1 MMKMWQTMG
10 LSLMALVI
18 FTSNAQSQVLAFP
31 GAEGAG
37 KYTVGGRGGVV
48 LEVTNLNDSG
58 PGSFREAVEYNG
70 PRIVVFRV
78 SGTIE
83 LQSEIEI
90 DNAYITIA
98 GQTAPG
104 DGICLR
110 GYQVQIQTIEVIIR
124 YMRFRLGDETGVDTD
139 CIWGRY
145 RRNIIIDHCSASWS
159 VDETMSFYGN
169 SAFTLQ
175 YCLIAESLYHSN
187 HPSGN
192 HGYGG
197 IWGGTDVSFH
207 HNLFA
212 HHSSRNPRFAGN
224 QTATCVNVDYRN
236 NVIYNWGFNSAYGG
250 EGGTI
255 NMVANYYKYG
265 PATSTSK
272 RNRIVEPSDS
282 EGAWFIEGNF
292 VEGYPTITANN
303 WAGGVQG
310 MHSNPAIMGADSA
323 HAFTPIPVESAEEA
337 YVTVLENVGAS
348 FPHRDPVDLR
358 IINDVTS
365 GTATYD
371 GHWYEIAQ
379 GYSDT
384 SVVRGIIDSQS
395 DVGGWPVLNSL
406 PAPADDD
413 HDGMPNWWEI
423 QNGLNPDDPEDR
435 NTVGSTGYPLLEEY
449 LTEILT
455 LPVSIDETELPS
467 AFDLTS
473 IFPNPFNNQ
482 TQIRFTTPH
491 TGGMEISVY
500 DLRGSMIRQLKSG
513 QFGAGEYKI
522 AWDGQDDFGHQVPSG
537 VYLVQVK
544 HDYHTQVGKM
554 QLIK

>member
-1 MMKMWQTMG
+1 MNNIWRSIMLPG
-10 LSLMALVI
+10 IIVLLLSA
-18 FTSNAQSQVLAFP
+18 NAYSQILAFP
-31 GAEGAG
+31 GAEGSG
-37 KYTVGGRGGVV
+37 KYTVGGRGGAV

-58 PGSFREAVEYNG
+58 PGSFREAVEAYG
-70 PRIVVFRV
+70 PRTVVFRV

-83 LQSEIEI
+83 LQSEIEVE
-90 DNAYITIA
+90 NAYITIA

-104 DGICLR
+104 DGICIR
-110 GYQVQIQTIEVIIR
+110 GYQLELQTIEIIIR
-124 YMRFRLGDETGVDTD
+124 YLRFRLGDETGVDTD

-169 SAFTLQ
+169 SEFTMQ
-175 YCLIAESLYHSN
+175 YCLVAESLYHSN

-197 IWGGTDVSFH
+197 IWGGTDASFH

-255 NMVANYYKYG
+255 NMVNNYYKYG
-265 PATSTSK
+265 PATSSSK
-272 RNRIVEPSDS
+272 QNRIVEPSDS
-282 EGAWFIEGNF
+282 EGSWFVDGNF
-292 VEGYPTITANN
+292 VEGFPSITANN

-310 MHSNPAIMGADSA
+310 SHSNPAVMGADSA
-323 HAFTPIPVESAEEA
+323 HSYTPIPVETAEEA
-337 YVTVLENVGAS
+337 YANVLEKVGAN
-348 FPHRDPVDLR
+348 FPHRDAVDLR
-358 IINDVTS
+358 IINDVTT

-371 GHWYEIAQ
+371 GHYYEFAQ

-384 SVVRGIIDSQS
+384 STVRGIIDSQT

-406 PAPADDD
+406 PAPADSD
-413 HDGMPNWWEI
+413 HDGMPDWWE
-423 QNGLNPDDPEDR
+423 NARGLNPDDPEDR
-435 NTVGSTGYPLLEEY
+435 HTVGSTGYPMLEVY
-449 LTEILT
+449 LDEILT
-455 LPVSIDETELPS
+455 IPVSIDVPERPVSLQ
-467 AFDLTS
+467 LTN
-473 IFPNPFNNQ
+473 IYPNPFNNQ
-482 TQIRFTTPH
+482 TQVSFSTPH
-491 TGGMEISVY
+491 TGELEISIY
-500 DLRGSMIRQLKSG
+500 DLAGRNIRHLKSG
-513 QFGAGEYKI
+513 SYGAGEYNMT
-522 AWDGQDDFGHQVPSG
+522 WNGLDDFGRQVPSG
-537 VYLVQVK
+537 IYVLRID
-544 HDYHTQVGKM
+544 HDNYTQVGKM